1 MKQGL
6 VFAAASAAVCLVLS
20 GCAGSGE
27 EPLAVGASSESGSE
41 SPNATTSET
50 GSGSPDATLSE
61 SAGTSPSDTPSQT
74 ASVPPPGGPTPQA
87 SPAPAPTPAPTATS
101 ELHNWRDSPSRYL
114 YTYEDAYHMVT
125 ERGMTYYSAF
135 CLNYSPVTPEGVA
148 QCDGIVSG
156 IISFISGDY
165 IGPFRGPEYTD
176 LKATTYPS

>member
-87 SPAPAPTPAPTATS
+87 SPAPTPAPTATS